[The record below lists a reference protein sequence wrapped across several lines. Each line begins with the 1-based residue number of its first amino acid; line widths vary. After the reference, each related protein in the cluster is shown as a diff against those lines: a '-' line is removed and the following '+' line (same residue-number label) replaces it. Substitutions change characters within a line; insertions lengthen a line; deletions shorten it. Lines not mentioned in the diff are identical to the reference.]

1 MESTSPG
8 DLVRVASGGP
18 ELDGIVFDVP
28 SRTKVVVAVVDP
40 ARGPGF
46 RTVNP
51 STLTEREGEGP
62 QDRALWLLIKRTP
75 QPARSGA
82 KGGETGGHGRAG
94 HSRATMH
101 RTTGK

>member
-8 DLVRVASGGP
+8 ELVRVAGGGP
-18 ELDGIVFDVP
+18 ELDGIVFAAP

-40 ARGPGF
+40 DRGPGF

-51 STLTEREGEGP
+51 KVLTERLEAGP
-62 QDRALWLLIKRTP
+62 QDRALWLLIRRTP
-75 QPARSGA
+75 QPARGGSGGSESA
-82 KGGETGGHGRAG
+82 GHGRAG
-94 HSRATMH
+94 HTRATMH

>member
-1 MESTSPG
+1 MESTGPG
-8 DLVRVASGGP
+8 DLVRVAAGGP

-28 SRTKVVVAVVDP
+28 SRTKVIVAVVDP

-46 RTVNP
+46 RTVHP
-51 STLTEREGEGP
+51 DALTERTGEGP

-75 QPARSGA
+75 QPARGNAS
-82 KGGETGGHGRAG
+82 GGESGGHGRVG

>member
-1 MESTSPG
+1 MDSIGPG

-51 STLTEREGEGP
+51 DTLTARADAGP

-75 QPARSGA
+75 QPSRGNAGSGES
-82 KGGETGGHGRAG
+82 GGRGRAG

>member
-1 MESTSPG
+1 MESPAPG

-46 RTVNP
+46 RTVHP
-51 STLTEREGEGP
+51 ETLSERDGEGP
-62 QDRALWLLIKRTP
+62 QDRPLWLLIKRTP
-75 QPARSGA
+75 QPARRGASGA
-82 KGGETGGHGRAG
+82 ESGGHGRAG

>member
-1 MESTSPG
+1 MESISPG

-28 SRTKVVVAVVDP
+28 SRTKAVVAVVDP
-40 ARGPGF
+40 DRGPGF
-46 RTVNP
+46 RTVHP

-75 QPARSGA
+75 QPGRGGA
-82 KGGETGGHGRAG
+82 SGGESGGRGRAG